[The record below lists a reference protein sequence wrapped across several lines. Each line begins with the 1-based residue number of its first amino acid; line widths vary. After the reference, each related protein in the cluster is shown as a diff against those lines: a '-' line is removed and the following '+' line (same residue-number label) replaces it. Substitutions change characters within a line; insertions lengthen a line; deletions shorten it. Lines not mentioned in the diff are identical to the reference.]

1 MFGESH
7 VSEFDIALMGGNVLI
22 PEDEKNFCAC
32 YAVTCFYL
40 FCCFLEE
47 LLIFR
52 RTCNSDE
59 KFGKL
64 ESVVQNI
71 KTI

>member
-32 YAVTCFYL
+32 YAVT
-40 FCCFLEE
+40 
-47 LLIFR
+47 
-52 RTCNSDE
+52 
-59 KFGKL
+59 
-64 ESVVQNI
+64 
-71 KTI
+71 